1 MTIQE
6 RCPKCNMTMD
16 SWIRTPK
23 LGPSKVKCRN
33 CKTTFEEIFEGIISG
48 VAPPHE
54 AGSLKV
60 HLD

>member
-1 MTIQE
+1 
-6 RCPKCNMTMD
+6 MTMD